1 MEKYIYLVFE
11 TINWKPISMG
21 TWTIARNMMP
31 SFLESRFPQER
42 KEGKKTETL
51 QQSTLGSLA
60 EQNTAS
66 QKGEKNREQV
76 VSEQKLVNGI
86 RW

>member
-1 MEKYIYLVFE
+1 
-11 TINWKPISMG
+11 
-21 TWTIARNMMP
+21 MMP

-42 KEGKKTETL
+42 KEGKKLKHTNKAPWEV
-51 QQSTLGSLA
+51 LA

-76 VSEQKLVNGI
+76 VSEQKLVNSI
-86 RW
+86 R